1 MEATPVPS
9 DITPAADS
17 DGTRKKRR
25 IDLLDYYE
33 DKDEAYALIVILM
46 TK

>member
-17 DGTRKKRR
+17 DGARKKRR
-25 IDLLDYYE
+25 IDLLDYE